1 VTGSE
6 RKKHSVWTSL
16 RDQEREIKQRK
27 NPGMKTLSR
36 DLILIKKRDWLLEY
50 FNQSLAKQ
58 A

>member
-1 VTGSE
+1 MTGSE

-16 RDQEREIKQRK
+16 RDKERVIKQRK
-27 NPGMKTLSR
+27 YPVMKSLSSDWR
-36 DLILIKKRDWLLEY
+36 LIKKRDWLLEY